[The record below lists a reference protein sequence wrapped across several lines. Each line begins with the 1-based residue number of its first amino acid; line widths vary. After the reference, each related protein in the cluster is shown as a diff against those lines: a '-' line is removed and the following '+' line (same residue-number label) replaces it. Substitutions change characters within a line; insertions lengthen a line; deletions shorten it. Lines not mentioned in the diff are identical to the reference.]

1 MAHGEREIADARV
14 SAATVSAAGTVA
26 DAASASDERYYLA
39 SQWQLMWSKFRRHR
53 LAIIGAGVLGL
64 FYLGALFCEFLSP
77 YVPLQRNAD
86 FIFAPPQRIHFHDGS
101 RFHLRPFVYE
111 FRQVLNEETYRW
123 EYNRDPNTR
132 YPVRLF
138 HRGDEYRFWRLF
150 RTDLHLF
157 GVDAPG
163 TIYLLGTDE
172 LGRDLL
178 TRVLYASRISLSVGL
193 GGVLISFLLGCLLG
207 GISGF
212 YSGKVDTI
220 IQRVIEFLRSI
231 PTIPLWMGLA
241 AALPAHWSAI
251 KVYFGIT
258 LVLSIVGWTGLARV
272 VRGKLL
278 ELRGEDFVTAA
289 RVAGAPEHRIITRHL
304 LPSFSSY
311 LIVNITLDIP
321 GMILGETALSFL
333 GLGLR
338 PPVVSWGVLLKAAQN
353 VRTVAQQPW
362 LLMPALFV
370 IVAVLAFNFL
380 GDGLRDAADPYK

>member
-1 MAHGEREIADARV
+1 M
-14 SAATVSAAGTVA
+14 
-26 DAASASDERYYLA
+26 
-39 SQWQLMWSKFRRHR
+39 
-53 LAIIGAGVLGL
+53 
-64 FYLGALFCEFLSP
+64 
-77 YVPLQRNAD
+77 
-86 FIFAPPQRIHFHDGS
+86 
-101 RFHLRPFVYE
+101 
-111 FRQVLNEETYRW
+111 
-123 EYNRDPNTR
+123 
-132 YPVRLF
+132 
-138 HRGDEYRFWRLF
+138 
-150 RTDLHLF
+150 
-157 GVDAPG
+157 
-163 TIYLLGTDE
+163 
-172 LGRDLL
+172 
-178 TRVLYASRISLSVGL
+178 
-193 GGVLISFLLGCLLG
+193 
-207 GISGF
+207 
-212 YSGKVDTI
+212 
-220 IQRVIEFLRSI
+220 
-231 PTIPLWMGLA
+231 
-241 AALPAHWSAI
+241 
-251 KVYFGIT
+251 YFGIT